1 MIDVPAHQDIHCVL
15 RRIKAIIS
23 FGITELTDGKASKRA
38 AYSEVGA
45 EDVRVAASHQQDTL
59 HALAQQLRGV
69 QVLQNG
75 LEAAHHQLH
84 SKEN

>member
-1 MIDVPAHQDIHCVL
+1 M
-15 RRIKAIIS
+15 S
-23 FGITELTDGKASKRA
+23 A

-45 EDVRVAASHQQDTL
+45 EDVRVAACYQQDALHTL
-59 HALAQQLRGV
+59 TQQLRSV

-84 SKEN
+84 KNKKGSSVL